1 MESVATESNTF
12 EEELEHR
19 KKLLL
24 RTGMA
29 VMMKM
34 AIIPETAS
42 MTRMVIM

>member
-1 MESVATESNTF
+1 MMVDSAAKNRN
-12 EEELEHR
+12 R